1 MGINRVAKFGAFG
14 MLLAVALST
23 VSTGLAQSPPASTAP
38 KWSLVVITT
47 IKPDARSEYEAWQKE
62 MTAAYKKA
70 DVPSRAVL
78 QTVMGDLFEYISV
91 TPLSHFADMDGA
103 SPVERALGKEGAAA
117 LLRRGGTYLTSAH
130 RIASQAMD
138 DLSIRSQAPENA
150 PFALVTSIHLVSG
163 KSPDYEA
170 WMKNEYLPAVKKAEI
185 KNFWVSRTVFGGDP
199 NERVTVR
206 LMKNMAEIDNGPVI
220 TKALGAEG
228 ARKLMSGATG
238 IVGSVEYRIVQY
250 RPDLS
255 YDMTMQRAQ
264 ASPSGQ

>member
-1 MGINRVAKFGAFG
+1 MRINRLPNFSAIG
-14 MLLAVALST
+14 MLVALALSAVST
-23 VSTGLAQSPPASTAP
+23 VMAQSPSPSNAR
-38 KWSLVVITT
+38 KWSVVVIAT
-47 IKPDARSEYEAWQKE
+47 IKPDMRSEFEAWQKE

-78 QTVMGDLFEYISV
+78 QTVMGNLFEYISV
-91 TPLSHFADMDGA
+91 VPLNHFADMDGA
-103 SPVERALGKEGAAA
+103 SPVERALGKEEAAA
-117 LLRRGGTYLTSAH
+117 FMRKGAMYVTSVH
-130 RIASQAMD
+130 RLASSAMD

-150 PFALVTSIHLVSG
+150 PFALVTSLHLVAG
-163 KSPDYEA
+163 KSADYEA
-170 WMKNEYLPAVKKAEI
+170 WMKNEYLPAVKKAEV

-220 TKALGAEG
+220 TKALGEEG

-255 YDMTMQRAQ
+255 YDMTVQSAQ
-264 ASPSGQ
+264 TPSSK